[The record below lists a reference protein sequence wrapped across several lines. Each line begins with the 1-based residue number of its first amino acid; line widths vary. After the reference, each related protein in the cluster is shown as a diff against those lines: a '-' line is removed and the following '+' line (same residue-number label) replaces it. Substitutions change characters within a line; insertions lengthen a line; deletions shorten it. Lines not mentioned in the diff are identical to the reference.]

1 LTILFTL
8 EGVEGKLFQP
18 MAISIVLAMMASLM
32 VALMVV
38 PALSTYLFT
47 KGISTAKNTGL
58 PTSLEASRI
67 RKRTPPGLDFSS

>member
-1 LTILFTL
+1 VLIIIVVFAPLFTL

-38 PALSTYLFT
+38 PALRCAQAFVPLQKKF
-47 KGISTAKNTGL
+47 L
-58 PTSLEASRI
+58 SLMRVQV
-67 RKRTPPGLDFSS
+67 